1 MPRVSLVLGAGGAR
15 GYAHIGVIN
24 QLCARGYE
32 IVSIS
37 GSSMGAL
44 VGGVYAAGGLDAY
57 AEWVGK
63 LRWIDVV
70 RLLDLHFSHGTIRG
84 DKVFAK
90 LESLIGNPSIE
101 SLPLH
106 YTAVATDL
114 SRQKEVWFQQ
124 GPLLDAIRASSAVP
138 GVFTPVHKAGSVL
151 VDGAVLNPLPMIP
164 TVAVEADMILAVD
177 LNAAD
182 DEVASEVLPGIRH
195 LLADRSVRAN
205 QRVGVMLSSME
216 VLQSAL
222 SRYKIAGYQPDLL
235 IRIPKSLAGFH
246 EFHRATELIDLG
258 NRIAARQLDVFEA
271 RSQPD
276 TPQHTDDRLS

>member
-15 GYAHIGVIN
+15 GYTHIGVIN
-24 QLCARGYE
+24 QLVSRGYE

-44 VGGVYAAGGLDAY
+44 VGGLYAAGGLNAY
-57 AEWVGK
+57 SGWVK
-63 LRWIDVV
+63 TLNWIDVV
-70 RLLDLHFSHGTIRG
+70 RLLDLHLTHGTIRG

-90 LESLIGNPSIE
+90 LESFIGQPNIE
-101 SLPLH
+101 DLAIH

-114 SRQKEVWFQQ
+114 SRQKEVWFQH

-138 GVFTPVHKAGSVL
+138 GVFSPVQRGEHFL

-164 TVAVEADMILAVD
+164 TVAVDADMILAVD

-182 DEVASEVLPGIRH
+182 DDVAPEVMPRIRH
-195 LLADRSVRAN
+195 LLADRTVNPN
-205 QRVGVMLSSME
+205 QRIGVIVSSME
-216 VLQSAL
+216 VLHSAL

-235 IRIPKSLAGFH
+235 LRIPKSIAGFH

-258 NRIAARQLDVFEA
+258 FKIAALQLDQFEA
-271 RSQPD
+271 RHDVPTALPD
-276 TPQHTDDRLS
+276 DVLS